1 MKLPATA
8 EALASAFLRH
18 SILQSQGN
26 CRRHCHRN
34 SHLKEESESPS
45 YRRQY
50 RASQQPLYF
59 TPSILNCLPASP
71 VRGKT
76 GKYLSEKSCNKM
88 RSTCPP
94 LHFAVCWSPSTQ
106 ALLRLFGGPRKH
118 DILLLHLSLFARV
131 LHGQAS
137 FLSHAY
143 VRDMQ
148 TVCRST
154 DLSNESS
161 CSWV

>member
-1 MKLPATA
+1 MLIFHLAQRSKQEDIIMFSLQKAYTRRHFHLVLLRVVPHANHLRRGKLMKLPATA
-8 EALASAFLRH
+8 EALASAFHRH

-50 RASQQPLYF
+50 GASQQPLYF
-59 TPSILNCLPASP
+59 TPSILTCLAGSP

-94 LHFAVCWSPSTQ
+94 LNFAVCSSPSTQ
-106 ALLRLFGGPRKH
+106 A
-118 DILLLHLSLFARV
+118 
-131 LHGQAS
+131 
-137 FLSHAY
+137 
-143 VRDMQ
+143 
-148 TVCRST
+148 
-154 DLSNESS
+154 
-161 CSWV
+161 